1 MCMKEQYEQKLQAQ
15 LDEWNAQIDKL
26 KVKIVSAEADTQL
39 EYNKQIEELKSMQ
52 EVAINK
58 LAKLKNASDKEW
70 EELKSRTYSE
80 WDYLG
85 NAVKEATP
93 KFK

>member
-1 MCMKEQYEQKLQAQ
+1 MSIKEQYEQKLQAQ
-15 LDEWNAQIDKL
+15 LEEWSKQIDKL
-26 KVKIVSAEADTQL
+26 KVKIISAETDTQL

-52 EVAINK
+52 EVASNK
-58 LAKLKNASDKEW
+58 LANLKNASDKEW
-70 EELKSRTYSE
+70 EELKSRTFSE

-85 NAVKEATP
+85 NEVKEATL